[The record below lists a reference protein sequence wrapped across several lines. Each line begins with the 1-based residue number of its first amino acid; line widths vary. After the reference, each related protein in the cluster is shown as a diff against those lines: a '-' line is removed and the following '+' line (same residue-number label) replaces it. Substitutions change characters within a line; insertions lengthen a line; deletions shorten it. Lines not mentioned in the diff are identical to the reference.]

1 MLHPARKHKKP
12 INIKGDCMKHLIL
25 AAAAALTLN
34 IAQAVEV
41 EGVKF
46 DDKTKIGTSELVING
61 TGVRRKFG
69 KRYVMALYL
78 PVKTGD
84 ANAALAEKGAK
95 RVLIKLTKDVSGD
108 TFANAV
114 AGAMADN
121 STAAEMA
128 AVKDRLKQ
136 WSDTIIALGEVV
148 AGSTIQFDWIP
159 EKGTQ
164 LSVNGQAKGKEIA
177 GEDFY
182 TALLRVWLGKDPVQ
196 DDIKNGLLGKAS

>member
-1 MLHPARKHKKP
+1 
-12 INIKGDCMKHLIL
+12 MKYLIL
-25 AAAAALTLN
+25 AATAALTLN
-34 IAQAVEV
+34 IAHAVEV

-46 DDKTKIGTSELVING
+46 DDTTKIGSSELVING

-78 PVKTGD
+78 PAKTGD
-84 ANAALAEKGAK
+84 AAAVLATKGAK
-95 RVLIKLTKDVSGD
+95 RVAIHLTKDVSGD

-114 AGAMADN
+114 SSAMADN
-121 STAAEMA
+121 STEAEMA

-136 WSDTIIALGEVV
+136 WAETVIALGEVK
-148 AGSTIQFDWIP
+148 AGAIILIDWIP

-182 TALLRVWLGKDPVQ
+182 KALLRVWLGKDPVQ
-196 DDIKNGLLGKAS
+196 DDIKQGLLGKAA

>member
-1 MLHPARKHKKP
+1 
-12 INIKGDCMKHLIL
+12 MKHLIL

-46 DDKTKIGTSELVING
+46 DDKTTVGTSELVING

-84 ANAALAEKGAK
+84 ANAVLAEKSAK

-121 STAAEMA
+121 STPAEMA

>member
-1 MLHPARKHKKP
+1 
-12 INIKGDCMKHLIL
+12 MKNLIL
-25 AAAAALTLN
+25 AAVAALTLN

-46 DDKTKIGTSELVING
+46 DDTVKIGTSDLVING

-78 PVKTGD
+78 PAKTGD
-84 ANAALAEKGAK
+84 ANAVLAGKGAK
-95 RVLIKLTKDVSGD
+95 RVVIRLTKDVSGE
-108 TFANAV
+108 TFADALSKGMEN
-114 AGAMADN
+114 N
-121 STAAEMA
+121 NTEAEMT

-136 WSDTIIALGEVV
+136 WSETVIALGEVK
-148 AGSTIQFDWIP
+148 ADSIILIDWIP

-164 LSVNGQAKGKEIA
+164 LSVNGQVKGKEVA

-182 TALLRVWLGKDPVQ
+182 RALLRVWLGKDPVQ
-196 DDIKNGLLGKAS
+196 DDIKQGLLGKMS

>member
-1 MLHPARKHKKP
+1 
-12 INIKGDCMKHLIL
+12 MKHLIL

-78 PVKTGD
+78 PAKTGD
-84 ANAALAEKGAK
+84 AAAALAAKGAK
-95 RVLIKLTKDVSGD
+95 RVAINLT
-108 TFANAV
+108 N
-114 AGAMADN
+114 N
-121 STAAEMA
+121 STEAEMA

-136 WSDTIIALGEVV
+136 WSDTVIALGEVK
-148 AGSTIQFDWIP
+148 AGSIILIDWIP

-164 LSVNGQAKGKEIA
+164 LSVDGQAKGKEIA

-182 TALLRVWLGKDPVQ
+182 IALLKVWLGKDPVQ
-196 DDIKNGLLGKAS
+196 DDIKQGLLGKAS

>member
-1 MLHPARKHKKP
+1 
-12 INIKGDCMKHLIL
+12 MKYLIL

-46 DDKTKIGTSELVING
+46 DDTTKVGASELVING

-78 PVKTGD
+78 PARTGD
-84 ANAALAEKGAK
+84 ANAALSTKGAK
-95 RVLIKLTKDVSGD
+95 RVAINLTKDVSGE
-108 TFANAV
+108 TFADAV
-114 AGAMADN
+114 AKGMANN
-121 STAAEMA
+121 SSDAEMA

-136 WSDTIIALGEVV
+136 WSDTVIALGEVK
-148 AGSTIQFDWIP
+148 AGSIIQIDWIP

-164 LSVNGQAKGKEIA
+164 LTINGQAKGKEIA

-196 DDIKNGLLGKAS
+196 DDIKQGLLGKAS

>member
-1 MLHPARKHKKP
+1 
-12 INIKGDCMKHLIL
+12 MKHLIL

-34 IAQAVEV
+34 LAQAVEV

-46 DDKTKIGTSELVING
+46 DDTTKVGASELVING

-78 PVKTGD
+78 PAKTGD
-84 ANAALAEKGAK
+84 ANTALSSKGAK
-95 RVLIKLTKDVSGD
+95 RVAINLTKDVSGE
-108 TFANAV
+108 TFADAV
-114 AGAMADN
+114 AKGMANN
-121 STAAEMA
+121 SSDAEMA

-136 WSDTIIALGEVV
+136 WSETVIALGEVK
-148 AGSTIQFDWIP
+148 AGAIIQIDWIP

-164 LSVNGQAKGKEIA
+164 LTINGQARGKEIA

-196 DDIKNGLLGKAS
+196 DDIKQGLLGKAS